1 MYGGGDLVEK
11 WLISGFSGVFRAIA
25 KTRGSS
31 AMGEVCLAGTGLH
44 SLVKPV
50 YLPLSSW
57 TGCRLHME
65 QTTGT
70 IPRMTE

>member
-1 MYGGGDLVEK
+1 MVGK
-11 WLISGFSGVFRAIA
+11 WLISAFSRVFRALA

-31 AMGEVCLAGTGLH
+31 ATGEVCLAGTGLH

-50 YLPLSSW
+50 YVLLNSR
-57 TGCRLHME
+57 TGRRLHME
-65 QTTGT
+65 QVAGA